1 MLSFRRRGHRPISE
15 VDSSLHQLVYD
26 FRRRTNL
33 LFENYRSVN
42 YRKPESY
49 NLEQLKKEIENTLKT
64 LIDASAVDAG
74 NEDCLIDKILGPVRD
89 GIRYLDDQALEH
101 NDFYNRQAANME
113 VHSFD
118 IEKILEFWKEKESS
132 ITKEYES
139 SQILWNKYCGSKERK
154 VRTTLQKFRSQPD
167 ETVKEKNLLGPL
179 KMQYLNMTKNFLI
192 Q

>member
-101 NDFYNRQAANME
+101 NDFYNSQAANMK

-118 IEKILEFWKEKESS
+118 LEKILEFWKEKEAS

-154 VRTTLQKFRSQPD
+154 VIRHD
-167 ETVKEKNLLGPL
+167 
-179 KMQYLNMTKNFLI
+179 
-192 Q
+192 